1 MGKLK
6 NELLAQTQDDMGEPE
21 LSRDM
26 FMQMFGSDP
35 VAEFENI
42 MTSAGF
48 EVKPQP
54 PSAFEVEKAYYEQW
68 LWELGKY
75 DDIHLIRELE
85 DRGYDVRRAV

>member
-21 LSRDM
+21 LSHDN

-35 VAEFENI
+35 VAEFETL
-42 MTSAGF
+42 MESAGF
-48 EVKPQP
+48 EVTPREQ
-54 PSAFEVEKAYYEQW
+54 SAWEVEKAHYDMW
-68 LWELGKY
+68 LWELTKY

-85 DRGYDVRRAV
+85 DRGYDVRRAA

>member
-6 NELLAQTQDDMGEPE
+6 NELLAHTSDDMGEP
-21 LSRDM
+21 
-26 FMQMFGSDP
+26 QMNAEDLFGYDP
-35 VAEFENI
+35 VAQFEDI

-54 PSAFEVEKAYYEQW
+54 PTALEVEKAYYEQW

>member
-6 NELLAQTQDDMGEPE
+6 NELMAQTMDDMGKPD
-21 LSRDM
+21 LSNEA
-26 FMQMFGSDP
+26 FNAMFGADP
-35 VAEFENI
+35 VAELDDMMRE
-42 MTSAGF
+42 AGF

-54 PSAFEVEKAYYEQW
+54 PTAYEVEKAHYDMW

-85 DRGYDVRRAV
+85 DRGYDVRRGA